1 MRLLIS
7 YLKEK
12 LPVVGVYAVMLVIFC
27 ILFWLKEV
35 PFDVIEYGAELSAIW
50 LLFVGA
56 LNFWFYRKRYQSLLD
71 LSAALPHELKEFLD
85 PKSRIEAEYQ
95 EITGTIFAW
104 REMLENEVL
113 LSKKDASDYYSL
125 WVHQIKTPISAMHL
139 LIQSFEEQA
148 MEFEE
153 HAEETLDFLNEMK
166 MKIFQT
172 EEYVGMVLSYLRME
186 DMGNDLKF
194 QWYPIGDIMRQAVR
208 KYSQIFILKKIHL
221 NFQDSRQMVLTD
233 EKWLL
238 FVIEQILSNALKY
251 TSSDEV
257 RPPKAGSISLY
268 IKGTELVVEDTGIGI
283 APEDLP
289 RIFERGFTGYNGR
302 EHQKSTGI
310 GLYLCKTIIQKL
322 GHSIR
327 AESRVGVGTKIYI
340 SLEREDVKFE

>member
-1 MRLLIS
+1 
-7 YLKEK
+7 
-12 LPVVGVYAVMLVIFC
+12 
-27 ILFWLKEV
+27 
-35 PFDVIEYGAELSAIW
+35 
-50 LLFVGA
+50 
-56 LNFWFYRKRYQSLLD
+56 
-71 LSAALPHELKEFLD
+71 
-85 PKSRIEAEYQ
+85 
-95 EITGTIFAW
+95 
-104 REMLENEVL
+104 
-113 LSKKDASDYYSL
+113 
-125 WVHQIKTPISAMHL
+125 
-139 LIQSFEEQA
+139 
-148 MEFEE
+148 
-153 HAEETLDFLNEMK
+153 
-166 MKIFQT
+166 
-172 EEYVGMVLSYLRME
+172 
-186 DMGNDLKF
+186 
-194 QWYPIGDIMRQAVR
+194 
-208 KYSQIFILKKIHL
+208 
-221 NFQDSRQMVLTD
+221 MVLTD

-340 SLEREDVKFE
+340 SLERENVKFE